1 VGFVFAPDG
10 TVLSEQFREPV
21 SIRQEGARVKPS
33 VKVVV
38 ETSNGTVMKTVVED
52 YKGQPTAIGR
62 EAGLGVQRDGFGAG
76 VDRCGAVLQ
85 CTRVL
90 ARIPNFVVT
99 VGDRYRANGVE
110 DEVPGFLNT
119 RIQRER
125 LVSARHRYRV
135 VY

>member
-1 VGFVFAPDG
+1 V
-10 TVLSEQFREPV
+10 TVSAL
-21 SIRQEGARVKPS
+21 AL
-33 VKVVV
+33 
-38 ETSNGTVMKTVVED
+38 T
-52 YKGQPTAIGR
+52 
-62 EAGLGVQRDGFGAG
+62 GVALFCSAL
-76 VDRCGAVLQ
+76 VCWH
-85 CTRVL
+85 
-90 ARIPNFVVT
+90 RIPNFVVT